1 MTYQVVADCAQ
12 VSVIGT
18 LDGQECVNTYYY
30 RHAAG
35 WGLGELQALASAI
48 DSVVASNQLLICS
61 PNYSY
66 LRTEARDLRSPV
78 GFIATED
85 SGAGAGVKTGA
96 AVPNNVAIS
105 VKRSSGLTGRSSR
118 GRIYFPVTTDGNLSA
133 PNVISD
139 AFHDA
144 VMGLLNSFDSIAD
157 SVDWT
162 AVIVSRVGVG
172 TSPVAAVVYT
182 LAEWVIV
189 NLVVDSMRRRLP
201 GRGA

>member
-1 MTYQVVADCAQ
+1 MTYQIVPNCAE

-18 LDGQECVNTYYY
+18 LDGQQCVNTYFYE
-30 RHAAG
+30 HAAG

-48 DSVVASNQLLICS
+48 DSVVASNQLIICS
-61 PNYSY
+61 ANYEY

-85 SGAGAGVKTGA
+85 AGAGVGSKGGA
-96 AVPNNVAIS
+96 PVPNNVAIS
-105 VKRSSGLTGRSSR
+105 VKRSSGLTGRSAR
-118 GRIYFPVTTDGNLSA
+118 GRVYFPVTTDGNMSA

-139 AFHDA
+139 VFHDA
-144 VMGLLNSFDSIAD
+144 VLGLLNSFDTIAD

-162 AVIVSRVGVG
+162 AVIVSRIGVG
-172 TSPVAAVVYT
+172 TSPVLAVVYT

-189 NLVVDSMRRRLP
+189 NNVVDSMRRRLP